1 MCSSCLLCCWPSIGA
16 TSLRAWSTSPPC
28 ALLCCTTRVMRT
40 CPPICVLRP
49 NVLQYCDFLTAVV
62 SLWVTL
68 LCLAEVSMPLRT
80 LVSTFGTLCIAIAVE
95 NDRTGFLVIALP
107 AGLGLTLVFGSWV
120 RQCVTRRSCFP
131 QPRFWLISL
140 APGAALVRGTR
151 WLASRSS
158 WSCPPKRRCQCEHY
172 GWPPC
177 KSSNPLPV
185 ANIHAAHRL
194 ANETR
199 WWSKGSQAFP

>member
-140 APGAALVRGTR
+140 APGAALGVVGAALYLGFETR
-151 WLASRSS
+151 RNYAYVHSAWHALVGLSLFLVL
-158 WSCPPKRRCQCEHY
+158 PPK
-172 GWPPC
+172 
-177 KSSNPLPV
+177 
-185 ANIHAAHRL
+185 AAV
-194 ANETR
+194 
-199 WWSKGSQAFP
+199 SICS